1 MKKVL
6 TVFIALIACASIMAQ
21 EHLKFKGIP
30 IEGNLRSFCQKLEA
44 KGFTII
50 EKTNNSTL
58 LTGTFTDRNATILV
72 KATSNGKNVV
82 GVIVGFD
89 SSGEWSTL
97 VNTYDQY
104 KTLYTL
110 KYGNPIFS
118 EENNPAYPD
127 SNIALMAELRNG
139 TVSYLC
145 IWETTGGNIVLSIQH
160 ILYGNFV
167 VISYLDKKASD
178 ILDKNNLEDI

>member
-30 IEGNLRSFCQKLEA
+30 IEGSMTSFCQKLEA
-44 KGFTII
+44 KGLII
-50 EKTNNSTL
+50 LDKTNNSTL
-58 LTGTFTDRNATILV
+58 LTGNFTDRIADIGV
-72 KATSNGKNVV
+72 KATDNGDVYAV
-82 GVIVGFD
+82 SVMFEPID
-89 SSGEWSTL
+89 EWSTL
-97 VNTYDQY
+97 VNIYDQY
-104 KTLYTL
+104 KALYTR
-110 KYGNPIFS
+110 KYGKPTFS
-118 EENNPAYPD
+118 EENNPAR
-127 SNIALMAELRNG
+127 SNSNTALMAELRNG

-145 IWETTGGNIVLSIQH
+145 IWETTGGNIVLNIQH